1 MEHGTSIIAADNVLA
16 LGAVVCALAWLGFWV
31 DGTKIGSK
39 IAGVVWVL
47 SGAMLL
53 SNLGIVPYASGVYDF
68 VGSTLVPLAIPMLL
82 FKADLRRIFRES
94 GMVLVTFSIAAVAV
108 AVAAVAGF
116 YLMDLGAAGAKVAGV
131 YASGWIGGAVNFLA
145 VSQAVGMTPEEF
157 SSAMGAGSPVSN
169 IALLLL
175 VLIPSTPWIA
185 RFIPSKIIREA
196 EAVRHHET
204 ADRTLAPLM
213 PGHIIGV
220 FAASFA
226 ICALSHYLARNF
238 LGAEY
243 ETLIISMLALGLANL
258 IPDRLAAVN
267 GDFELGVILMYV
279 FFAAVGAGTNAGAF
293 LVSAMHFFF
302 YGLFIILVHFAI
314 VLAAARV
321 LKLDL
326 ADVIVGSG
334 AALVG
339 PAVTAAIAT
348 SQGWRNLVTPGI
360 LCGILGYAVGT
371 FIGIGMTNILS

>member
-1 MEHGTSIIAADNVLA
+1 MSNV
-16 LGAVVCALAWLGFWV
+16 
-31 DGTKIGSK
+31 
-39 IAGVVWVL
+39 GV
-47 SGAMLL
+47 
-53 SNLGIVPYASGVYDF
+53 IPFTSGVYDF
-68 VGSTLVPLAIPMLL
+68 VGGTLVPLAIPMLL
-82 FKADLRRIFRES
+82 FKADLRRIFKES
-94 GMVLVTFSIAAVAV
+94 GVVLITFSIASTAVVIGAV
-108 AVAAVAGF
+108 LGF
-116 YLMDLGAAGAKVAGV
+116 YLLDLGESGARVAGV

-175 VLIPSTPWIA
+175 VLIPSTPWLV
-185 RFIPSKIIREA
+185 RFVPSRIIRDA
-196 EAVRHHET
+196 KTVRQNET
-204 ADRTLAPLM
+204 ADRIVAPLM

-226 ICALSHYLARNF
+226 ICAVSNYLVVNHFGAQYGILLISVLSLA
-238 LGAEY
+238 
-243 ETLIISMLALGLANL
+243 LANL
-258 IPDRLAAVN
+258 IPDRMAAVN

-279 FFAAVGAGTNAGAF
+279 FFAAVGAETNASAF
-293 LVSAMHFFF
+293 LVTAMHFFF
-302 YGLFIILVHFAI
+302 YGLFIILVHFII
-314 VLAAARV
+314 VLAAAKV

-326 ADVIVGSG
+326 ADVIIGSG

-371 FIGIGMTNILS
+371 FIGVALTAFLS